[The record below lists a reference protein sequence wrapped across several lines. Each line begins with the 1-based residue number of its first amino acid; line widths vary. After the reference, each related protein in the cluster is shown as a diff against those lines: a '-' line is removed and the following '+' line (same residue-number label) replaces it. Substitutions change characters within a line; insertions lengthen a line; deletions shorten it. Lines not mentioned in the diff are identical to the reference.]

1 MASKNRQT
9 FVCNMISATVQRAN
23 LNPMDR
29 ARMDDNVCKL
39 VDQLG
44 ACERIFRS
52 PIPLVPESGLR
63 AERSCKLKRGGIWAP
78 AASSG
83 IGTDPVW
90 SEKLPESFRKAS
102 VKVRKTSE
110 KHVKIAIL

>member
-9 FVCNMISATVQRAN
+9 FVANMISATVQRAN

-52 PIPLVPESGLR
+52 PIPLVYTRHTARIYVFSNTEL
-63 AERSCKLKRGGIWAP
+63 ERIFSNC
-78 AASSG
+78 
-83 IGTDPVW
+83 
-90 SEKLPESFRKAS
+90 
-102 VKVRKTSE
+102 
-110 KHVKIAIL
+110 